1 MELILTDVNGID
13 IRRLEYIKTD
23 FDIGGDND
31 FEIIVNA
38 DEWKD
43 DVQFGARIYVPNT
56 EYGGIIGELETNT
69 ADNTVTLRGF
79 TWRGLL
85 QKKIIIP
92 AANQAYRTVS
102 GDLAVNLSNT
112 IANSFDGIIKT
123 DTNLIGISLTYSYDR
138 YTDMLSGLSKM
149 LLQKNYKLKIEYK
162 QKEKGAAGFVLIS
175 AVPVID
181 YSDKIELSQDSRM
194 DFIMKFKR
202 NVINHLIV
210 LGSGELEN
218 RNVLN
223 LYLHPDGSIKKFP
236 YYSGIEEIAEVYEY
250 TGSEDL
256 ESDGI
261 AHFQELIETTAVSMD
276 IAVLDIDVDVGDIV
290 GGRDYITGLNAK
302 KPLASI
308 IVTDNGVTSIEY
320 RLAE

>member
-1 MELILTDVNGID
+1 MELILTDVDGID
-13 IRRLEYIKTD
+13 IRYLDFIKAD

-43 DVQFGARIYVPNT
+43 DVRFGARVYVPNT

-92 AANQAYRTVS
+92 PANQAYKTVS

-112 IANSFDGIIKT
+112 IANSFDGIIKA
-123 DTNLIGISLTYSYDR
+123 DTNPIGISLTYSYDR

-149 LLQKNYKLKIEYK
+149 LLQKNYKLKMEYK
-162 QKEKGAAGFVLIS
+162 QKEEGAAGFVLIS

-194 DFIMKFKR
+194 DFIMKFKK
-202 NVINHLIV
+202 NVVNHLIV

-223 LYLHPDGSIKKFP
+223 LYLHSDGSIKKYP
-236 YYSGIEEIAEVYEY
+236 YY
-250 TGSEDL
+250 
-256 ESDGI
+256 
-261 AHFQELIETTAVSMD
+261 
-276 IAVLDIDVDVGDIV
+276 
-290 GGRDYITGLNAK
+290 
-302 KPLASI
+302 
-308 IVTDNGVTSIEY
+308 
-320 RLAE
+320 